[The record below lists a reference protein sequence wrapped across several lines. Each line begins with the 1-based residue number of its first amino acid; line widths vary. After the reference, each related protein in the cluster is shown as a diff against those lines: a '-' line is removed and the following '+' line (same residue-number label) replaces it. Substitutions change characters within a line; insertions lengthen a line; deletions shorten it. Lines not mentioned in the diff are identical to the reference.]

1 MMFQRFSLGFRTR
14 ECEGCSVAWVPLYSR
29 NCLQALRISSLTA
42 VGELLANVEVCVTI
56 DASPD
61 HHWPS
66 VKRWSYHIVSFMCVK
81 HVHSVK
87 LLSSMKRAGYWCW
100 MCQLCCL
107 ISAVWAARCG
117 AQFPLKEIGFSCRA
131 HGIWVWQFGQKT
143 CRSQLQEVNFS
154 GFLCSSSH
162 SETVQRDTAN
172 CPELHYLCNLNE
184 LQVLSHTCNN
194 KDTRKNQSGKMRR
207 GQWSVVTTCT
217 AIPFWAIVLLLPPQ
231 SLLFAPK

>member
-117 AQFPLKEIGFSCRA
+117 AQFPPKEIGFSCCA
-131 HGIWVWQFGQKT
+131 HGVWVWQFGQKT
-143 CRSQLQEVNFS
+143 CRRSTSRASSVPLRTVR
-154 GFLCSSSH
+154 LCS
-162 SETVQRDTAN
+162 ETQQTARS
-172 CPELHYLCNLNE
+172 CTICATWMSCRYCLTP
-184 LQVLSHTCNN
+184 VI
-194 KDTRKNQSGKMRR
+194 TRTLGKINQERWEEDNG
-207 GQWSVVTTCT
+207 
-217 AIPFWAIVLLLPPQ
+217 L
-231 SLLFAPK
+231 